1 MTVQRM
7 VKIEGQI
14 APCQG
19 CGNQPRHWLET
30 THGGQHFI
38 ECSPC
43 NTRTPKF
50 YTFQE
55 AVESWERNDVA
66 AVNIAA

>member
-1 MTVQRM
+1 MQRM
-7 VKIEGQI
+7 LKIEGQI

-19 CGNQPRHWLET
+19 CGRQPRHWYEAT
-30 THGGQHFI
+30 QGGQHFL

-50 YTFQE
+50 STFQG

-66 AVNIAA
+66 TVRTVA

>member
-1 MTVQRM
+1 MQRM
-7 VKIEGQI
+7 LKIEGLI

-19 CGNQPRHWLET
+19 CGKQPRHWHEAIQ
-30 THGGQHFI
+30 GGQHFL

-50 YTFQE
+50 STFQA

-66 AVNIAA
+66 AVKIAA